1 MPKATIGHAGTA
13 GLDAKAKA
21 RLLDAAALKPE
32 EALEKYGVSRE
43 GLPADAIEPRR
54 TEFGTNSIS
63 RQKGPSTAKR
73 LVGAFINPF
82 TIVLFVLAAISF
94 VTDVLLV
101 PASQKDYSPVIIV
114 LAMVFISGMLR
125 FVQEARSG
133 KAAQK
138 LSEMIKT
145 TVAVKRAG
153 QPEQEMPLAEV
164 VAGDII
170 MLAAGD
176 MVPADVRIIS
186 TKDLF
191 ISQSYLTGES
201 EPVEKVVEASPA
213 GQTDPL
219 PLECLAFMGSNVISG
234 SAQGVVVN
242 VGDHTVF
249 GSIAQQLM
257 AKKPPTSFD
266 NGINSISWVL
276 IRFMMV
282 MVPVVFLLSGLRSSN
297 WMDSFL
303 FALSVAVGLT
313 PAMLPTIVS
322 ANLAKGAVALS
333 RKKVII
339 KDLDSIQN
347 FGAMDVLC
355 TDKTGTLTQDQVALM
370 YSLNAQGQ
378 PDENVVKLAY
388 LNSFYQ
394 TGLKNL
400 MDVAVLNYI
409 NQHQEENEQKEFA
422 KVDEIPFDFVRRRMS
437 VVVAEPNGNTLMIT
451 KGAAEEMLAACTQV
465 RWGAQVQ
472 PMSEELHKDITTLVD
487 GYNAD
492 GMRIVLLATKEN
504 PPPAGQLSA
513 QNETGM
519 ILEGYL
525 SFLDPPKDSAA
536 TALKALHESGVAV
549 KILTGDNG
557 AVTAAVCRKVGM
569 QVDKLVLGPEVEGMD
584 DKALDAIV
592 EEVSVFAKLA
602 PAQKAR
608 VVASLRRCGHTVGY
622 MGDGIND
629 AAAMKQADVGISVD
643 TAVDIA
649 KESAN
654 IILLEKNLM
663 VLKDGILEGR
673 KTYANIIKYIK
684 MTVSSNFGNMFS
696 VLVAS
701 VFLPF
706 LPMLPLQLL
715 ILNLIYDIS
724 CIGIPWDNVD
734 PEFLLVPRKWEASS
748 LSKFMLWFGPTS
760 SVFDIITYAVTFF
773 VIAPAVFGGAFRGLS
788 QAEQAGFTTLF
799 QTAWFVESLWT
810 QTLVIHMIRT
820 PKVPFI
826 QSRAS
831 LPMALFTRC
840 GILVGTL
847 LPFSPLNKQFGMSPL
862 PPVYFAFLVV
872 VVLSYITLTTVVK
885 KLYIHHYKELL

>member
-1 MPKATIGHAGTA
+1 MKKAIGHTGVTGLSETA
-13 GLDAKAKA
+13 KQ
-21 RLLDAAALKPE
+21 RLLEAASLTPE
-32 EALEKYGVSRE
+32 QAVKKYGAGE
-43 GLPADAIEPRR
+43 DGLPADAVEARR
-54 TEFGTNSIS
+54 AEFGSNAIS
-63 RQKGPSTAKR
+63 KQKGASAAKR
-73 LVGAFINPF
+73 LLGAFVNPF
-82 TIVLFVLAAISF
+82 TVVLFVLATISF
-94 VTDVLLV
+94 ITDVV
-101 PASQKDYSPVIIV
+101 MMPAGKKDPSAVIIV
-114 LAMVFISGMLR
+114 LVMVLISGILR

-153 QPEQEMPLAEV
+153 QPEQEMPLAEI
-164 VAGDII
+164 VAGDIVV
-170 MLAAGD
+170 LAAGD
-176 MVPADVRIIS
+176 MVPADMRIIS

-191 ISQSYLTGES
+191 ISQSSLTGES
-201 EPVEKVVEASPA
+201 EPVEKEVAPVQGPQS
-213 GQTDPL
+213 DPL
-219 PLECLAFMGSNVISG
+219 PLNCLAFMGSNVISG
-234 SAQGVVVN
+234 SAQGLVVN
-242 VGDHTVF
+242 VGDNTVF
-249 GSIAQQLM
+249 GSIAQELI

-266 NGINSISWVL
+266 KGINAVSWVL

-282 MVPVVFLLSGLRSSN
+282 MVPVVFLLSGFHSRN

-347 FGAMDVLC
+347 FGAMDTLC

-378 PDENVVKLAY
+378 QDENVVKLAY

-400 MDVAVLNYI
+400 MDVAVLNYVT
-409 NQHQEENEQKEFA
+409 QHKEEGEQKEFA

-437 VVVAEPNGNTLMIT
+437 VVVGEPNGNTLMIT
-451 KGAAEEMLAACTQV
+451 KGAAEEMLAVCTQV
-465 RWGAQVQ
+465 RWGSQVQ
-472 PMSEELHKDITTLVD
+472 PISEELHKDITTLVD

-492 GMRIVLLATKEN
+492 GMRVVLLATKEN

-513 QNETGM
+513 QDETGM

-536 TALKALHESGVAV
+536 AALKALHESGVDV

-557 AVTAAVCRKVGM
+557 PVTAAVCRKVGM
-569 QVDKLVLGPEVEGMD
+569 QVEKIVLGPEVEQMD
-584 DKALDAIV
+584 DKALDAV
-592 EEVSVFAKLA
+592 VGEVSVFAKLA

-663 VLKDGILEGR
+663 VLKDGIIEGR

-701 VFLPF
+701 IFLPF

-748 LSKFMLWFGPTS
+748 LSKFMFWFGPTS
-760 SVFDIITYAVTFF
+760 SVFDIITYSTMFF
-773 VIAPAVFGGAFRGLS
+773 VIAPAVFGGAFHSLAPA
-788 QAEQAGFTTLF
+788 QQAGFTTLF

-831 LPMALFTRC
+831 LPMALFTSC

-847 LPFSPLNKQFGMSPL
+847 LPYTPFSKQLGMTPL
-862 PPVYFAFLVV
+862 PPVYFAFLIA

-885 KLYIHHYKELL
+885 KFYIKRYKELL